1 MTEQETIYT
10 IALTQLPKLSLMN
23 AHVLYENMGS
33 ASAVFENRHRIRD
46 FIPDAS
52 SLLIEAL
59 ADADEAVRKA
69 ETEYN
74 YTVTKNI
81 SCLCFN
87 DTDYPA
93 LLRQCPD
100 APLMLYFFGNA
111 ELNRQKIINIVGT
124 RKCTDYGKDII
135 RNFINELNNSY
146 PDTLIVS
153 GLAYGVDIHAHN
165 AALQTGMDTVG
176 VVAHGLDTIYP
187 ARHRTTAAN
196 MTKQGGLL
204 TEYVSGTPLHKG
216 NFVRRNRI
224 VAGMSHAT
232 IVVESAAK
240 GGALITAG
248 LATDY
253 NREVFAFPG
262 RIYDQYSEGCNK
274 LIARNQAHLIQSA
287 ADFMKIMGWE
297 VASPAKKLAEPE
309 LFVQL
314 SPEEAAIVECLK
326 KEDSMQINRISIETN
341 IPFHQVSAI
350 LFELELKG
358 LVAVLGGA
366 RYRLLR

>member
-1 MTEQETIYT
+1 MTEQETIYS
-10 IALTQLPKLSLMN
+10 IALTQLSKMSLMN

-33 ASAVFENRHRIRD
+33 ASAVFENRSHIRD

-52 SLLIEAL
+52 DLLIAALGDVDEAL
-59 ADADEAVRKA
+59 RRA
-69 ETEYN
+69 ETEYA
-74 YTVTKNI
+74 YTLRKNI
-81 SCLCFN
+81 RCVCYN
-87 DTDYPA
+87 DTDYPE

-100 APLMLYFFGNA
+100 APLVLYFFGNTQ
-111 ELNRQKIINIVGT
+111 LNRQRIINIVGT

-135 RNFINELNNSY
+135 RAFVNDLCAFC
-146 PDTLIVS
+146 PDMLIVS
-153 GLAYGVDIHAHN
+153 GLAYGVDIHAHT
-165 AALQTGMDTVG
+165 AALQAGMDTVG
-176 VVAHGLDTIYP
+176 VLAHGLDTIYP
-187 ARHRTTAAN
+187 ARHRATAAK
-196 MTKQGGLL
+196 MVGQGGLL

-248 LATDY
+248 LAADY
-253 NREVFAFPG
+253 DREVFAFPG
-262 RIYDQYSEGCNK
+262 RIYDQYSEGSNK

-287 ADFMKIMGWE
+287 ADFMDIMGWQR
-297 VASPAKKLAEPE
+297 PAAQRPAAEPT
-309 LFVQL
+309 LFPEL
-314 SPEEAAIVECLK
+314 SPEEQAVVDCLR
-326 KEDSMQINRISIETN
+326 KEDSVQINRISIEAN
-341 IPFHQVSAI
+341 LPLHQVSAI

-366 RYRLLR
+366 RYRLIH